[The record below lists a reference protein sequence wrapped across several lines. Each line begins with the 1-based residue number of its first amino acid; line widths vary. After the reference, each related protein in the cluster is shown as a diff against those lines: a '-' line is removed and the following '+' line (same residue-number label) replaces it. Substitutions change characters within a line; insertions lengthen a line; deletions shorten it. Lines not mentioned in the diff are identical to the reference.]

1 MHRIASFRRI
11 PAQQL
16 SQLEERMQAY
26 YAAVPDYPA
35 FHAPPITPWSGAMFW
50 AKCAAAASERGGAW
64 PFWNLALAAP
74 DCPPGYGSNS
84 APMTAFRSP
93 SSART

>member
-35 FHAPPITPWSGAMFW
+35 FHAPSHHPLEWRHVLGEVRRRSVRA
-50 AKCAAAASERGGAW
+50 GGVW
-64 PFWNLALAAP
+64 PFWNSALAAP
-74 DCPPGYGSNS
+74 DFPPGYGSNS